1 MRKFFLYLFWQC
13 CSSFE
18 NETKIPFWRTNNR
31 FTPMHAGRKI
41 LCVLKC
47 SRGRKIYSIP
57 IPSNSV
63 PPCDKKL
70 NYFILKVSY
79 RLYREL

>member
-1 MRKFFLYLFWQC
+1 MRKFFCLFWQR

-18 NETKIPFWRTNNR
+18 NGTKIPFWRTNNP

-47 SRGRKIYSIP
+47 SLERKIYSIP

-63 PPCDKKL
+63 PQCEMGTKRTKRRND
-70 NYFILKVSY
+70 
-79 RLYREL
+79 